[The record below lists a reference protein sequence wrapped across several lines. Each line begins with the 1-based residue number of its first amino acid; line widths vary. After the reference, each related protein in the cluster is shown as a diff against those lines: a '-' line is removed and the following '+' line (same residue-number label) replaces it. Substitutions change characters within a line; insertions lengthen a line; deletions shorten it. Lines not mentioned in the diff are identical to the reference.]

1 MRILETRSDH
11 LSFSEPYMCTI
22 SNTQLLLR
30 QCHCVA
36 RMETYSRLYEE
47 MYFIIL
53 ISTLLHI
60 HLKLLHPCC
69 ESLRRNAFYDM
80 LIPQHTI
87 LFIPPVRSQDAG
99 WVSAAPSR
107 CQSPGWRTTEDTSSE
122 EAGNSFQA
130 ERTELD
136 FSLFCTSWGRIQ
148 PCAGLPCESSCIST
162 HSSLILPEH
171 RSLQKARGLENQCLW
186 CLDDHCVWVFFI
198 LFSLFDLTSGL

>member
-1 MRILETRSDH
+1 
-11 LSFSEPYMCTI
+11 
-22 SNTQLLLR
+22 
-30 QCHCVA
+30 
-36 RMETYSRLYEE
+36 METYSRLYEE

-53 ISTLLHI
+53 ISTLLRI
-60 HLKLLHPCC
+60 HLKLLPPCC
-69 ESLRRNAFYDM
+69 ETLRRNVFYDM
-80 LIPQHTI
+80 LIPQYAI
-87 LFIPPVRSQDAG
+87 FFISPVRSQYAG
-99 WVSAAPSR
+99 WVSAAPSM
-107 CQSPGWRTTEDTSSE
+107 CQSPGWRTTEDTLSE
-122 EAGNSFQA
+122 EAGNGFQA

-136 FSLFCTSWGRIQ
+136 FSLFCTLWGRIQ